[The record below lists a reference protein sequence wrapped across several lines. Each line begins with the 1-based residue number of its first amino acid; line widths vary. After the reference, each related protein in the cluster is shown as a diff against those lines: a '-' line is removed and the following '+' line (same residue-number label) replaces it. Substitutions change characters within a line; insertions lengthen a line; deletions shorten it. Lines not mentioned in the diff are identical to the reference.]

1 MPGPLPFRGFY
12 LDYIAERR
20 QAARRRGHGREFCRS
35 GYRRACLSAEPR
47 DRVASAAGRS
57 WRRPAR
63 GRRLGRIPVLF
74 LGDLIRQPGGHDP
87 LVGGQPDRESEE
99 GGPVEILFRVPDPVE
114 DAQVRADVV

>member
-47 DRVASAAGRS
+47 DRVASGAGRS
-57 WRRPAR
+57 WRRPGY
-63 GRRLGRIPVLF
+63 GRRLRRILALF
-74 LGDLIRQPGGHDP
+74 FGDLIRQPGGQNS
-87 LVGGQPDRESEE
+87 LVGRQPYGEGEE
-99 GGPVEILFRVPDPVE
+99 GGPVELFLGVTDSVE
-114 DAQVRADVV
+114 HAQVRADIV